1 MDDILIG
8 RNDCVA
14 VELDPRSGNRRG
26 MAGRDFSATG
36 PEGTMNPVAFGG

>member
-26 MAGRDFSATG
+26 MAGRDFRQQAL
-36 PEGTMNPVAFGG
+36 MKPVASRG